1 MNILLFILIVLI
13 LISVILFI
21 KKFLKYNNYEL
32 YNTIKSLKYIGDY
45 KIPRILHQTY
55 SSWDKLAPG
64 VKKVIK
70 KNLDMNP
77 TWKYRFYDNQ
87 TIDKYIKEHESEYV
101 YNAYKKIN
109 PKYGAVISDLFR
121 YIVIYH
127 EGGVYMDIKSKTNIP
142 LDNWVHKD
150 KLLFSLFGDNEEFSQ
165 IIISKYFKN
174 CETKIKLQLSQ
185 FCLIFPKNFIILR
198 FIIDYIIEN
207 IYKYEDNNI
216 KFLGNKIHNIYNIFK
231 LTGPWIYTKILGP
244 YICNNPKDIIL
255 FKNDGIKS
263 IFDGNI
269 LYDGTN
275 GKYHKDQHSSK
286 KHYLD
291 LNEPIIL

>member
-1 MNILLFILIVLI
+1 MNILLFLLIVLI

-21 KKFLKYNNYEL
+21 KKFLKYNDNEL
-32 YNTIKSLKYIGDY
+32 YNNIKSLKYTGDY

-55 SSWDKLAPG
+55 SSWDKLTPD

-70 KNLDMNP
+70 ENLDINP

-109 PKYGAVISDLFR
+109 PKYGAAIADLFR

-127 EGGVYMDIKSKTNIP
+127 EGGVYMDIKSKTIIP

-150 KLLFSLFGDNEEFSQ
+150 KLQLCLFGSEN
-165 IIISKYFKN
+165 ILLKKYFNDKKFKDIIPR
-174 CETKIKLQLSQ
+174 EIQQ
-185 FCLIFPKNFIILR
+185 IVLIYPKKHYILR
-198 FIIDYIIEN
+198 LLID
-207 IYKYEDNNI
+207 
-216 KFLGNKIHNIYNIFK
+216 KICYNIYNYNNNILSYLPQK
-231 LTGPWIYTKILGP
+231 IRNGYRILSLTGPWIYTKILMP
-244 YICNNPKDIIL
+244 CVINNFDDCIIYNL
-255 FKNDGIKS
+255 NGYNGLYN
-263 IFDGNI
+263 GNI

-275 GKYHKDQHSSK
+275 GEYHKDQHSNK